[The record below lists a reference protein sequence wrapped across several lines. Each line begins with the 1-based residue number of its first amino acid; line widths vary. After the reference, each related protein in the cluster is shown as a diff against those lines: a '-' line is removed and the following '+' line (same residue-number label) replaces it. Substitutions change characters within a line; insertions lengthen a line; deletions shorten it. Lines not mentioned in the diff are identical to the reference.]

1 MKFIRYRF
9 KTRSVNDFR
18 PLEDLAEIQMPW
30 WCTGESDDG
39 SYMTIVCYL
48 PAGENLLR
56 YWDDAFDIDADE
68 RNEISYTERFPK
80 PSWIE

>member
-68 RNEISYTERFPK
+68 RHEITYTSRFPK